1 MKPFKVINVE
11 HLTKDTFRLRT
22 DRPEVP
28 ILAGQCFNVGIPGG
42 SINREYSMYS
52 DANGDY
58 LDFLIKVVED
68 GSLTP
73 QLQKLKVGDLVEID
87 GPYGQFYLHDPLDKS
102 KKYTFLATG
111 TGVAPFH
118 SFISTYPGLNYR
130 LIHGVRYPNEQYEFN
145 DYADESYIPCIS
157 KNNAGSKS
165 MRLTDFLKE
174 NPICADE
181 IVYLCGNRN
190 MIVDAFEILREQGVP
205 GNNLFT
211 EVFF

>member
-1 MKPFKVINVE
+1 MKPFKVIAVE

-73 QLQKLKVGDLVEID
+73 KLQKLKVGDLVEID
-87 GPYGQFYLHDPLDKS
+87 GPYGQFYLHNPLDKAR
-102 KKYTFLATG
+102 KYSFLATG

-118 SFISTYPGLNYR
+118 SFISTYPSLNYR
-130 LIHGVRYPNEQYEFN
+130 LIHGVRYPNEQYEFK

-157 KNNAGSKS
+157 KNDAGSKS

-174 NPICADE
+174 NPVGPSE

-190 MIVDAFEILREQGVP
+190 MIVDAFQILRDQGVP
-205 GNNLFT
+205 GDNLFT

>member
-118 SFISTYPGLNYR
+118 SFISTYPSLNYR
-130 LIHGVRYPNEQYEFN
+130 LIHGVRYPNEQYEFK

>member
-1 MKPFKVINVE
+1 MKLFRVIAVV
-11 HLTKDTFRLRT
+11 HLTKDTFRLRIE
-22 DRPEVP
+22 RPDAP

-58 LDFLIKVVED
+58 LDFLIKVVEG
-68 GSLTP
+68 GSLAP
-73 QLQKLKVGDLVEID
+73 KLQKLKVGDLVEID
-87 GPYGQFYLHDPLDKS
+87 GPYGQFYLYDPLDNS

-118 SFISTYPGLNYR
+118 SFVSTYPSLNYR
-130 LIHGVRYPNEQYEFN
+130 LIHGVRYPNEQYDFK
-145 DYADESYIPCIS
+145 DYAIGSYIPCIS
-157 KNNAGSKS
+157 KNNLGSKS
-165 MRLTDFLKE
+165 MRLTEFLIE
-174 NPICADE
+174 NPPSSDE

-190 MIVDAFEILREQGVP
+190 MIVESFEILRNQGIP
-205 GNNLFT
+205 GDNLFT

>member
-1 MKPFKVINVE
+1 MKLFKVIAVF

-22 DRPEVP
+22 ERPDVP

-52 DANGDY
+52 DANGNH
-58 LDFLIKVVED
+58 LDFLIKSVED
-68 GSLTP
+68 GSLSP
-73 QLQKLKVGDLVEID
+73 HLQKLKAGDLVEID
-87 GPYGQFYLHDPLDKS
+87 GPFGQFYLHDPFDNS

-118 SFISTYPGLNYR
+118 SYILTYPSLNYR
-130 LIHGVRYPNEQYEFN
+130 LIHGVRYPHEQY
-145 DYADESYIPCIS
+145 DYKDYKNGAYIPCIS
-157 KNNAGSKS
+157 KNNLGSAS

-174 NPICADE
+174 TKFSTDE

-190 MIVDAFEILREQGVP
+190 MIVDAFEILRDQGVP

>member
-102 KKYTFLATG
+102 KKYIFLATG

-118 SFISTYPGLNYR
+118 SFISTYPSLNYR
-130 LIHGVRYPNEQYEFN
+130 LIHGVRYPNEQYEFK

-165 MRLTDFLKE
+165 MRLTGFLKE
-174 NPICADE
+174 NPVGPSE

-190 MIVDAFEILREQGVP
+190 MIVDAFEILRDQGVP
-205 GNNLFT
+205 GDNLFT

>member
-68 GSLTP
+68 GYLTP
-73 QLQKLKVGDLVEID
+73 QLQKLKVVDLVEID

-118 SFISTYPGLNYR
+118 SFISTYPSLNYR
-130 LIHGVRYPNEQYEFN
+130 LIHGVRYPNEQYEFK

>member
-118 SFISTYPGLNYR
+118 SFISTYPSLNYR
-130 LIHGVRYPNEQYEFN
+130 LIHGVRYPNEQYEFK

-157 KNNAGSKS
+157 KNNAGFKS

>member
-1 MKPFKVINVE
+1 MKPFKVISVE

-22 DRPEVP
+22 ERPEVP

-87 GPYGQFYLHDPLDKS
+87 GPYGQFYLHNPLDRS

-111 TGVAPFH
+111 TGIAPFH
-118 SFISTYPGLNYR
+118 SFISTYPSLNYR
-130 LIHGVRYPNEQYEFN
+130 LIHGVRYPNEQYDLK
-145 DYADESYIPCIS
+145 DYSDELYISCIS
-157 KNNAGSKS
+157 KNIAGEKS
-165 MRLTDFLKE
+165 IRLTDFLKE
-174 NPICADE
+174 NPVGSNE
-181 IVYLCGNRN
+181 MVYLCGNRN
-190 MIVDAFEILREQGVP
+190 MIVDAFEILRDQGVP
-205 GNNLFT
+205 GDNLFT

>member
-118 SFISTYPGLNYR
+118 SFISTYPSLNYR
-130 LIHGVRYPNEQYEFN
+130 LIHGVRYPNEQYEFK

-174 NPICADE
+174 NPVGADE

>member
-1 MKPFKVINVE
+1 MKPFKVIAVE

-22 DRPEVP
+22 ERPEVP
-28 ILAGQCFNVGIPGG
+28 ILAGQCFNVGILGE

-52 DANGDY
+52 DANGGY

-73 QLQKLKVGDLVEID
+73 QLQKIKVGDLVEID
-87 GPYGQFYLHDPLDKS
+87 GPYGQFYLHNPLDKS

-111 TGVAPFH
+111 TGIAPFH
-118 SFISTYPGLNYR
+118 SFISTYPSLNYR
-130 LIHGVRYPNEQYEFN
+130 LIHGVRYPNEQYDFK
-145 DYADESYIPCIS
+145 DYSDEQYIPCIS
-157 KNNAGSKS
+157 KNIGGSKS

-174 NPICADE
+174 NPVGADE

-190 MIVDAFEILREQGVP
+190 MIVDAFEILRDQGVP
-205 GNNLFT
+205 GDNLFT